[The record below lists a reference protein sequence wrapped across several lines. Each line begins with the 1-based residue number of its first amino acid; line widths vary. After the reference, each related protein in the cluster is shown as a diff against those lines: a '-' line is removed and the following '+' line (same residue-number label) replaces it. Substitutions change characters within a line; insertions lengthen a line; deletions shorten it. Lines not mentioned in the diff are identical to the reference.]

1 MGYNVTVYSHAPAVS
16 VTVLFAFA
24 PWVRLYYHSTNT
36 NPAGELKR
44 SDTSAQLGIC
54 CHSTPRIWLASVR
67 FLTMWDF
74 TSSGSTFCWC
84 WTTGEGKSW
93 NSPPTNKT
101 VPFWAK
107 RRIGNKETGIFP
119 RANQST
125 SESFARKGA
134 PNKLPL
140 SEPKK
145 AKSVCHSATWVT
157 VKQSLVKYALDGK
170 TRCES
175 GNLVS
180 SQAG

>member
-1 MGYNVTVYSHAPAVS
+1 MPLQFQWLSYLLLLPGSGCPIIQQTLILQESWRGQ
-16 VTVLFAFA
+16 TLQ
-24 PWVRLYYHSTNT
+24 HSW
-36 NPAGELKR
+36 
-44 SDTSAQLGIC
+44 GIC

-74 TSSGSTFCWC
+74 TSCGSTYCWC

-170 TRCES
+170 TRCEG

>member
-1 MGYNVTVYSHAPAVS
+1 MPLQFQWLSYLLLLPGSGCTIIQQTLILQESWRGQI
-16 VTVLFAFA
+16 LQ
-24 PWVRLYYHSTNT
+24 HSW
-36 NPAGELKR
+36 
-44 SDTSAQLGIC
+44 GIC

-74 TSSGSTFCWC
+74 TSCGSSYWG
-84 WTTGEGKSW
+84 WTTGEAKSW
-93 NSPPTNKT
+93 NSPPTDKT

-125 SESFARKGA
+125 SESFVRKRA

-145 AKSVCHSATWVT
+145 AVCLSLSNLSYSEAKSG
-157 VKQSLVKYALDGK
+157 KKNALDGK
-170 TRCES
+170 TRCEG